1 MKPSPLNLPWYSN
14 IRVSKEG
21 NALHGVVAEGIKGAG
36 RFDESKHRSSL
47 PLITRV
53 YGVKARK
60 RNAAP
65 LPI

>member
-21 NALHGVVAEGIKGAG
+21 NALHGGVAEGIKGAG

-53 YGVKARK
+53 YG
-60 RNAAP
+60 
-65 LPI
+65 